1 MAPLQAAN
9 QLEVLGDIE
18 VSYRELGRRALA
30 GMALLALAAC
40 GGGDDMEEPEVDA
53 YPAGLY
59 EGTMTLNGTS
69 RVFRVAV
76 RPDGKFAG
84 GFGAAP
90 GGADSRTLFGT
101 GVVDGNTFA
110 ATGTAL
116 APGAAPFPAG
126 GQSASLSIANGVV
139 DEGVRLQGSYAA
151 GGESGNFDVLYRTE
165 MTGRG
170 ALLSR
175 VQGTYVSAAPPGGS
189 SVTLAISG
197 SGAIQVSGG
206 CTGTGTVSIL
216 DPEINVYSIDLS
228 LSNCVPPQSYAGL
241 AALEDGDTG
250 MNNELILFAWS
261 TGNAPFGFTGL
272 K

>member
-1 MAPLQAAN
+1 
-9 QLEVLGDIE
+9 
-18 VSYRELGRRALA
+18 VSYGKLGRHALA

-40 GGGDDMEEPEVDA
+40 GGGGDDMEEPEVDA

-76 RPDGKFAG
+76 RPDGWFAG
-84 GFGAAP
+84 GFAAAP

-101 GVVDGNTFA
+101 GVVDGNTFT
-110 ATGTAL
+110 ATGTAT

-126 GQSASLSIANGVV
+126 GQSGSLTIANGVV

-151 GGESGNFDVLYRTE
+151 GGESGNFDVQFRTE

-189 SVTLAISG
+189 SVTFAINVA
-197 SGAIQVSGG
+197 GAIQVSGNG

-216 DPEINVYSIDLS
+216 DPGVNVYSITLS
-228 LSNCVPPQSYAGL
+228 LSGCVPAQNYSGL
-241 AALEDGDTG
+241 AALEDGGTG

-261 TGNAPFGFTGL
+261 AGNFPFGFTGV